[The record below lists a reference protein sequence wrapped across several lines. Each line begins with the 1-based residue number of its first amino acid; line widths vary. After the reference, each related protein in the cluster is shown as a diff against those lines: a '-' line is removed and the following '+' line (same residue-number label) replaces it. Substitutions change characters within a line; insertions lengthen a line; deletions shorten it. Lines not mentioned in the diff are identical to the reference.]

1 MKESGDIDESLA
13 AFDRVLELEE
23 EKGEWGFKALKQ
35 KTKVNFKHKRH
46 GAMLES
52 YKTLLGYI
60 KSSVTRNYSERS
72 INSILDYISASK
84 NMKLLKEFYGLTLES
99 LKIAKND
106 RLWFKTNTKLASLYL
121 QNHDWNS
128 LLVILKVSLQNI
140 KLLNSFSAIETKLS
154 NRIGRRR
161 PEKGN
166 TAARNHPDRY
176 SNEHASKRQQ
186 ATKVSLRKK

>member
-1 MKESGDIDESLA
+1 MFLIFFQYYTAKSLKDSGDIDESLA
-13 AFDRVLELEE
+13 AFDRVLELEAE
-23 EKGEWGFKALKQ
+23 RGEWGFKALKQ
-35 KTKVNFKHKRH
+35 KTKVNFKQKRH

-52 YKTLLGYI
+52 YKMLLGYI

-106 RLWFKTNTKLASLYL
+106 RLWFKTNTKLASMYL

-128 LLVILKVSLQNI
+128 ILVILKVSYVFFDKIPRSGKMTN
-140 KLLNSFSAIETKLS
+140 
-154 NRIGRRR
+154 
-161 PEKGN
+161 
-166 TAARNHPDRY
+166 
-176 SNEHASKRQQ
+176 
-186 ATKVSLRKK
+186 